1 MKHTLLALATATLLS
16 GCSSYFTDYKTVY
29 RIETTNGERYY
40 SEDEP
45 NLSKAKGI
53 YEVED
58 LDGNTYN
65 IKQELI
71 YKVEKF
77 KHKK

>member
-1 MKHTLLALATATLLS
+1 MKHTQLPLIAAFLLG
-16 GCSSYFTDYKTVY
+16 GCSSYFGDYQTVY

-45 NLSKAKGI
+45 RLNKKQES
-53 YEVED
+53 YEIED
-58 LDGNTYN
+58 LDGNRYT
-65 IKQELI
+65 IRQTLL

>member
-1 MKHTLLALATATLLS
+1 MKNLFAALIATVLLS
-16 GCSSYFTDYKTVY
+16 GCSSYFTDYQTVY

-45 NLSKAKGI
+45 DLDKAKGI
-53 YEVED
+53 YELED